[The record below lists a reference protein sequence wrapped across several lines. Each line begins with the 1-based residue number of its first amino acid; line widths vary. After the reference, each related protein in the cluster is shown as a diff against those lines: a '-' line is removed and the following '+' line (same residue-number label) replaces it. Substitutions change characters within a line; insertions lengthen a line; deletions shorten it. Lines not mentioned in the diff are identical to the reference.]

1 MEATDD
7 TLNNNIMDTSWIN
20 EYEKDDK
27 SYKIFYQEPIIRI
40 KVNILYVNR
49 KCELEKMRKEI
60 MYLSNPNMIKKEE
73 ILHFIK
79 NHNMVD
85 SIKYNLAN
93 IIVYNID
100 IQNYEIKNYLNGC
113 DKYNFINNLR
123 NIDDYELKSTLNY
136 LHEINNIYII
146 FNEEEKKEFK
156 STIKKIND
164 DVKNNV
170 NHNNTKRVKFNVP
183 NKKTRRRKH

>member
-1 MEATDD
+1 
-7 TLNNNIMDTSWIN
+7 
-20 EYEKDDK
+20 
-27 SYKIFYQEPIIRI
+27 
-40 KVNILYVNR
+40 
-49 KCELEKMRKEI
+49 
-60 MYLSNPNMIKKEE
+60 
-73 ILHFIK
+73 
-79 NHNMVD
+79 
-85 SIKYNLAN
+85 
-93 IIVYNID
+93 
-100 IQNYEIKNYLNGC
+100 
-113 DKYNFINNLR
+113 LR

>member
-1 MEATDD
+1 MEATED
-7 TLNNNIMDTSWIN
+7 TLENNIMDTSWIN

-49 KCELEKMRKEI
+49 KCELEKMRKEM
-60 MYLSNPNMIKKEE
+60 MYLSIPNMIKKEE
-73 ILHFIK
+73 ILYLIK
-79 NHNMVD
+79 NHNVVD

-100 IQNYEIKNYLNGC
+100 IQNYEIKNYLDGC
-113 DKYNFINNLR
+113 EKYNFINNLR

-136 LHEINNIYII
+136 LHDINNIYII
-146 FNEEEKKEFK
+146 FNEEEKKEIK
-156 STIKKIND
+156 SIIKKIND
-164 DVKNNV
+164 DVKN
-170 NHNNTKRVKFNVP
+170 NNTKRVKFNVP